1 MTKAEY
7 LEGIKTLEGEAL
19 FRQTMHWLSVEE
31 IADHTLAFS
40 TGAMQSSEPVLTLH
54 FLDADGDD
62 AGDTVALL
70 LPGSAALIEE

>member
-19 FRQTMHWLSVEE
+19 FRQTMHWLSIEE
-31 IADHTLAFS
+31 IADYGLDFS

-54 FLDADGDD
+54 FLDTDGDD

-70 LPGSAALIEE
+70 LPGSAVLIEE